1 MFNECVFMSIL
12 SYFNIG
18 LLRVRLSLI
27 VYEGHYIP
35 SLTLVRYTFGV
46 RLFVIC
52 ISWLSCTVEF
62 MSITSHH
69 IISCRVISYHIRSHH
84 VISDPTTSPQ
94 PPVEAVLTGGDLLHI
109 RELLDTP
116 SHHTTSHCHM
126 TWHDITSHPITTINR
141 ITTTPSGSRS
151 HRMWFASHSWTPRHP
166 IISYHVTSLPTISP
180 YDILSP
186 QPPVETVLTR
196 SNLLH
201 IRELLDTPSAQISP
215 KPALLASPPR
225 SLGRH
230 ISYMGEQIYV

>member
-69 IISCRVISYHIRSHH
+69 IISCRVTSYHITSPRDMTSHYTTSHQITSHH
-84 VISDPTTSPQ
+84 HITLPHDMTWHDMTWHHTLSPQ
-94 PPVEAVLTGGDLLHI
+94 SIASPQSPVETVLTGGDLLHI

-126 TWHDITSHPITTINR
+126 TWHDMTWHPITTINH
-141 ITTTPSGSRS
+141 ITTIPSGNRS
-151 HRMWFASHSWTPRHP
+151 H
-166 IISYHVTSLPTISP
+166 
-180 YDILSP
+180 
-186 QPPVETVLTR
+186 
-196 SNLLH
+196 
-201 IRELLDTPSAQISP
+201 
-215 KPALLASPPR
+215 KK
-225 SLGRH
+225 
-230 ISYMGEQIYV
+230 